1 MGSETRSWPR
11 WLLRRAVAHTVVWV
25 LLSGGLGLLIG
36 LDEANVARTGERGTA
51 VVLNDDG
58 DVRVFDESG
67 RRVRFDPGDEWM
79 STPFIWSTG
88 AWRVGERVAVRHD
101 ELSIVP
107 VSVESS
113 QWIIGDTAAFALLG
127 LLGVPVSVVVAVVRE
142 LAWRAALRRQAAEA
156 ECAAGVGCGAQA
168 SMAGNAETVIVPLRS
183 WGATHR
189 RPRLGISVAGIEI
202 ALPAILRDGPI
213 WVPAAGTQI
222 FILEGTPPEPL
233 PPPPGCVDLSPE
245 PEVYTIATRA
255 PAERPNVVIV
265 PRSPVMIPRLRVSGG
280 GATDLVAV
288 TASDSASPTQ
298 PCFAMRCCGAA
309 TTPGAG
315 LSSHVQPRTTS
326 SPRMRLR
333 CSFDR
338 ARAIWPPRW
347 ASLR

>member
-1 MGSETRSWPR
+1 M
-11 WLLRRAVAHTVVWV
+11 
-25 LLSGGLGLLIG
+25 
-36 LDEANVARTGERGTA
+36 
-51 VVLNDDG
+51 
-58 DVRVFDESG
+58 
-67 RRVRFDPGDEWM
+67 
-79 STPFIWSTG
+79 
-88 AWRVGERVAVRHD
+88 RHD

-113 QWIIGDTAAFALLG
+113 QWIIGDTVAFALLG

-280 GATDLVAV
+280 GATDLVAGPSCGDGDGLGLGVADTALLRDALLRCGYHPGGWFEFSRSAPHDFVPEDEAPLFVRPGARHMATTMGIAAV
-288 TASDSASPTQ
+288 TAVTAAAATLALAWAGRVSWLSREWAGTIG
-298 PCFAMRCCGAA
+298 GAA
-309 TTPGAG
+309 LALVASILLGKMLARLTPW
-315 LSSHVQPRTTS
+315 L
-326 SPRMRLR
+326 
-333 CSFDR
+333 DR
-338 ARAIWPPRW
+338 RQADRDARRRVRRNG
-347 ASLR
+347 SDR

>member
-79 STPFIWSTG
+79 STPFIWSTA

-113 QWIIGDTAAFALLG
+113 QWIIGDTVAFALLG

-183 WGATHR
+183 
-189 RPRLGISVAGIEI
+189 
-202 ALPAILRDGPI
+202 
-213 WVPAAGTQI
+213 
-222 FILEGTPPEPL
+222 
-233 PPPPGCVDLSPE
+233 
-245 PEVYTIATRA
+245 
-255 PAERPNVVIV
+255 
-265 PRSPVMIPRLRVSGG
+265 
-280 GATDLVAV
+280 
-288 TASDSASPTQ
+288 
-298 PCFAMRCCGAA
+298 
-309 TTPGAG
+309 
-315 LSSHVQPRTTS
+315 
-326 SPRMRLR
+326 
-333 CSFDR
+333 
-338 ARAIWPPRW
+338 
-347 ASLR
+347 